1 METKKYQCTSQ
12 NVPHFLVNSPR
23 AFALSIIIW
32 MATSEMYPPAENGIQ
47 SVQKMIDISHP
58 LCYARTRVATEEIWT
73 LTPGPGHWVEPRSGQ
88 QQQQQHEVPTAAT
101 APDLF

>member
-1 METKKYQCTSQ
+1 MVKEYINVGMETKKYQCTSQ

-47 SVQKMIDISHP
+47 SVQKMMDISHP
-58 LCYARTRVATEEIWT
+58 LCQDPGSNRGNLDSDTWTRALGGAQIW
-73 LTPGPGHWVEPRSGQ
+73 S
-88 QQQQQHEVPTAAT
+88 TAAT
-101 APDLF
+101 TTT